1 MSSELN
7 KLSNAFKQLQSF
19 LKENR
24 KYTIEVVGEKKDCYQ
39 NILPLCIDA
48 TFLHEQ
54 YNQYNQPD
62 KTEYSDAYLI
72 DGTGA
77 KYTKADYTIYP
88 IYDPV
93 NTSSI
98 IDYKCVHTP
107 YIDVTTFSSY
117 LESKGRVFF

>member
-7 KLSNAFKQLQSF
+7 KLSIAYKQLQAF
-19 LKENR
+19 LNENR
-24 KYTIEVVGEKKDCYQ
+24 KYTIEVIGEQTDCYQ

-54 YNQYNQPD
+54 RNQYNQSD

-77 KYTKADYTIYP
+77 KYTKANYTIYP
-88 IYDPV
+88 IYDPESLS
-93 NTSSI
+93 TI
-98 IDYKCVHTP
+98 LEYKCVHTP
-107 YIDVTTFSSY
+107 YVDVTTFSSY